1 MLYLRALQNAQPIGK
16 PLFTANPHLMTP
28 ILDVRNLSKHY
39 KTVEAV
45 KGISFS
51 IPAGI
56 CFGLLGPNGAGKS
69 TTIEMIE
76 GIKTP
81 SSGEIHY
88 KGRNRGA
95 DFAQQCGIQFQS
107 TALPDFLL
115 VREVLA
121 LFHSFYE
128 KTLGI
133 NELVSLCDLGEFLN
147 HEANKLS
154 GGQKQRLL
162 LALALINDPE
172 IVFLDEPT
180 TGLDPQ
186 SRRRF
191 WHLVDNIKKQGKTV
205 ILTTHY
211 MDEAESLCDDLVI
224 IDHGEIIARGS
235 PRQLLQEHLP
245 HRPISLDANDDFDVS
260 AISGDVTRSPGMLT
274 IETLS
279 VERTLQELQSLNADL
294 SSLRVYNPT
303 LEDLFLKLTGHAL
316 RE

>member
-1 MLYLRALQNAQPIGK
+1 
-16 PLFTANPHLMTP
+16 MTP
-28 ILDVRNLSKHY
+28 ILEVRNLSKHY
-39 KTVEAV
+39 QRVEAV

-81 SSGEIHY
+81 TSGEIYY
-88 KGRNRGA
+88 KGNIRGS

-107 TALPDFLL
+107 TALPDFLR
-115 VREVLA
+115 VREVLK
-121 LFHSFYE
+121 LFHSFYD
-128 KTLGI
+128 KTLAI
-133 NELVSLCDLGEFLN
+133 EELITLCDLGEFLEQ
-147 HEANKLS
+147 EANKLS

-191 WHLVDNIKKQGKTV
+191 WHLIDKIKRQGKTV

-224 IDHGEIIARGS
+224 IDHGKIIAQGS

-245 HRPISLDANDDFDVS
+245 HRQVSFDASENFCTDRLSGEISRN
-260 AISGDVTRSPGMLT
+260 PGTLT

-279 VERTLQELQSLNADL
+279 IETTLRELQNSAADL
-294 SSLRVYNPT
+294 STLRVYNPT
-303 LEDLFLKLTGHAL
+303 LEDLFLKLTGHGL

>member
-1 MLYLRALQNAQPIGK
+1 MPQHKVTYPAAEPMQAAE
-16 PLFTANPHLMTP
+16 LFMTP
-28 ILDVRNLSKHY
+28 ILEVHNLTKHY
-39 KTVEAV
+39 KNVQAV

-81 SSGEIHY
+81 TSGEIRY
-88 KGRNRGA
+88 KGSERGA

-115 VREVLA
+115 VREVLT
-121 LFHSFYE
+121 LFHSFYD
-128 KTLGI
+128 KTLPMD
-133 NELVSLCDLGEFLN
+133 ELIQLCDLSEFLN
-147 HEANKLS
+147 QEANKLS

-191 WHLVDNIKKQGKTV
+191 WHLIDNIKKQGKTV

-224 IDHGEIIARGS
+224 VDHGKIIAQGS

-245 HRPISLDANDDFDVS
+245 HRQMSLEAGDEFS
-260 AISGDVTRSPGMLT
+260 AAHISGTVTRSPGTLT

-279 VERTLQELQSLNADL
+279 VEKTLQELQSSNADL
-294 SSLRVYNPT
+294 STLRVYNPT

>member
-1 MLYLRALQNAQPIGK
+1 
-16 PLFTANPHLMTP
+16 MTP
-28 ILDVRNLSKHY
+28 ILEVRNLTKHY
-39 KTVEAV
+39 RLVQAV

-76 GIKTP
+76 GIKQPTG
-81 SSGEIHY
+81 GEILY
-88 KGRNRGA
+88 KGAPRGT

-107 TALPDFLL
+107 TALPDFLQ

-121 LFHSFYE
+121 LFHSFYS
-128 KTLGI
+128 KTLPI
-133 NELVSLCDLGEFLN
+133 DELVTLCDLGEFLDN
-147 HEANKLS
+147 EANRLS

-191 WHLVDNIKKQGKTV
+191 WYLIDRIKKQGKTV

-211 MDEAESLCDDLVI
+211 MDEAESLCDDLII
-224 IDHGEIIARGS
+224 IDHGTIIDQGS
-235 PRQLLQEHLP
+235 PQSLLQKHLP
-245 HRPISLDANDDFDVS
+245 HRQVSLNTDVALDTAGITGEVNRAPG
-260 AISGDVTRSPGMLT
+260 AIT
-274 IETLS
+274 IDTLS
-279 VERTLQELQSLNADL
+279 VEKTLQELMACNADL
-294 SSLRVYNPT
+294 SSLRVHNPT
-303 LEDLFLKLTGHAL
+303 LEDLFIKLTGHAL

>member
-1 MLYLRALQNAQPIGK
+1 MRSRLATYSIQ
-16 PLFTANPHLMTP
+16 ANPDSMTP
-28 ILDVRNLSKHY
+28 ILDVRNLTKRY
-39 KTVEAV
+39 NTVEAV

-81 SSGEIHY
+81 SSGEIRY
-88 KGRNRGA
+88 KGRERGG
-95 DFAQQCGIQFQS
+95 DFSQQCGIQFQS

-128 KTLGI
+128 KTLAI
-133 NELVSLCDLGEFLN
+133 DELIGLCDLGEFLN

-224 IDHGEIIARGS
+224 IDHGKIIAQGS

-245 HRPISLDANDDFDVS
+245 HRQISLDASDGFDTQ
-260 AISGDVTRSPGMLT
+260 AISGELTRSPGTLT

-279 VERTLQELQSLNADL
+279 IEKTLQELQHCNADL

-316 RE
+316 RD